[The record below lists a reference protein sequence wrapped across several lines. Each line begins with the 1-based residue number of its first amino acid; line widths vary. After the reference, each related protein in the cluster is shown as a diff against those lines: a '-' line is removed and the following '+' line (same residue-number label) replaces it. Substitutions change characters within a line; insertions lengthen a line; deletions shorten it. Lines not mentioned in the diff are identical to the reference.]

1 MYFICTQENLLK
13 GISAVS
19 SLAGRNIQL
28 PVLQNVLLEVKE
40 GVLHLTC
47 TDLEVGAH
55 VVVAGKMEEKG
66 GCTIMARQLLEF
78 IQQLPVS
85 NPIKI
90 KKEKNNL
97 IITTKG
103 FQASF
108 PISKADDF
116 PLLPKSVG
124 DNKVVLDGRL
134 FCQALVQTIFA
145 AARDDSR
152 PEIHSVY
159 VKGGKGKLRVVA
171 TDSFRLAER
180 VMKLDEVEANF
191 SFLLPVS
198 AAQEIVRLFN
208 SCDQLDLTIQENYIV
223 FNGDGIYLSSRL
235 IDSKYPDYNQI
246 IPRSFITQGVVKKEE
261 LLRALKVLS
270 VFLAKESRR
279 VSLLVQPAKEIMEL
293 KIEGGESGRGEVV
306 VSFKGKGKDVK
317 VLFNINYLIDGVQ
330 RGSGEWCELGFSGEN
345 DPIMF
350 SPHDSTVHHKY
361 LIMPIQA

>member
-13 GISAVS
+13 GVSTVS
-19 SLAGRNIQL
+19 SLAGRNVQL

-55 VVVAGKMEEKG
+55 AVVAGKMEEAG
-66 GCTIMARQLLEF
+66 GCTVMARQLLEF

-90 KKEKNNL
+90 KKEKNSL

-103 FQASF
+103 FQATF
-108 PISKADDF
+108 PTSKADDF
-116 PLLPKSVG
+116 PLLPKSIG
-124 DNKVVLDGRL
+124 DSKVLLDGRL
-134 FCQALVQTIFA
+134 FCQALTQTIFA

-159 VKGGKGKLRVVA
+159 VKGEKGELRVAA

-180 VMKLDEVEANF
+180 VIKLDDIKVNF
-191 SFLLPVS
+191 HILLPVS
-198 AAQEIVRLFN
+198 AAQEIIRLFG
-208 SCDQLDLTIQENYIV
+208 SCEQLELTIQENYIV
-223 FNGDGIYLSSRL
+223 FNGEGVYLSSRL

-246 IPRSFITQGVVKKEE
+246 IPRSFITQGVVKRDDF
-261 LLRALKVLS
+261 LRALKVLN
-270 VFLAKESRR
+270 VFLLKESRR
-279 VSLLVQPAKEIMEL
+279 VSLFVQPTKEILEL

-306 VSFKGKGKDVK
+306 VPFKGKGEDVK

-330 RGSGEWCELGFSGEN
+330 RGSGERCELGFSGEN

>member
-1 MYFICTQENLLK
+1 M
-13 GISAVS
+13 S

-55 VVVAGKMEEKG
+55 VVVAGKMEEAG
-66 GCTIMARQLLEF
+66 GCTVTARQLLEF

-108 PISKADDF
+108 PTSKADDF
-116 PLLPKSVG
+116 PLLPKPTG
-124 DNKVVLDGRL
+124 DSKIVLDGRL
-134 FCQALVQTIFA
+134 FCQALTQTIFA

-159 VKGGKGKLRVVA
+159 VKGKKGELRVVA

-180 VMKLDEVEANF
+180 VMELNDAEVKF

-198 AAQEIVRLFN
+198 AAQETIRLFG
-208 SCDQLDLTIQENYIV
+208 SCEQLDLMTQENYIV
-223 FNGDGIYLSSRL
+223 FSGGGVYLSSRL

-246 IPRSFITQGVVKKEE
+246 IPQSFVTQGVVKKEK
-261 LLRALKVLS
+261 LLRALKVLN
-270 VFLAKESRR
+270 VFLMKESRR
-279 VSLLVQPAKEIMEL
+279 VSLSVQPIKEVLEL
-293 KIEGGESGRGEVV
+293 KIEGGESGQGEVTV
-306 VSFKGKGKDVK
+306 PFKGKGKDVE
-317 VLFNINYLIDGVQ
+317 VLFNINYLIDGAQ
-330 RGSGEWCELGFSGEN
+330 RGGGEKCELGFGGEN

-350 SPHDSTVHHKY
+350 SPHDSTVRYKY

>member
-1 MYFICTQENLLK
+1 MHFICTQENLLK
-13 GISAVS
+13 GVSAVS
-19 SLAGRNIQL
+19 PLAGRNIQL
-28 PVLQNVLLEVKE
+28 PALQNVLLEVKE

-55 VVVAGKMEEKG
+55 VTVAGKMEEVG
-66 GCTIMARQLLEF
+66 GCTVMARQLLEF

-116 PLLPKSVG
+116 PLLPKPAG
-124 DNKVVLDGRL
+124 DNSVMLDGRS
-134 FCQALVQTIFA
+134 FCQALTQTMFA
-145 AARDDSR
+145 AARDESR

-159 VKGGKGKLRVVA
+159 VKGEKNELRVVA

-180 VMKLDEVEANF
+180 VMKLDGVKANF

-198 AAQEIVRLFN
+198 AAQEVTRLF
-208 SCDQLDLTIQENYIV
+208 SGCEQLSLATQENYIV
-223 FNGDGIYLSSRL
+223 FSGDGVYLSSRL

-246 IPRSFITQGVVKKEE
+246 IPRSFITQGVVKKDE
-261 LLRALKVLS
+261 LLRALKVLN

-279 VSLLVQPAKEIMEL
+279 VSLLVQPAKETMEL
-293 KIEGGESGRGEVV
+293 KIEGGEGGRGEVTV
-306 VSFKGKGKDVK
+306 PFKGKGEDVK
-317 VLFNINYLIDGVQ
+317 VLFNINYLIDGAQ
-330 RGSGEWCELGFSGEN
+330 RGGGDRSELGFGGEN

-350 SPHDSTVHHKY
+350 SPHDSTVRHKY